1 MNAKGRKPGA
11 TKVVSVR
18 LPADV
23 VARLESDAL
32 KTQSTVSKLVIDAAL
47 KRAGQASLPCTAVM
61 AHVLQ
66 TLARLEERGNAD
78 PELLKGLEHA
88 VAQLTHSVLAETR

>member
-1 MNAKGRKPGA
+1 MSAKGRKPGA

-32 KTQSTVSKLVIDAAL
+32 KTRSTVSKLVIDAAL
-47 KRAGQASLPCTAVM
+47 KRAGQAPLPCTAAM

-66 TLARLEERGNAD
+66 TLARLEERGNVD
-78 PELLKGLEHA
+78 PDLLKGLERA
-88 VAQLTHSVLAETR
+88 VVQLTHSVLAETR